1 MCLKKSENR
10 DVGTNDRLIFKLFAL
25 FSITLIPN
33 AVAYVAPPLDKVV
46 VVEEKVEQ
54 PLNVRIEALA
64 TKYGVDVSVV
74 NRIIKCESSFK
85 ENAVNKNI
93 KDGVHW
99 STDFGYFQVNDF
111 FHEKEMIKMGLDIHT
126 PNDNLEYG
134 FYLLQ
139 RDGTRHWKAS
149 SKCWNL

>member
-1 MCLKKSENR
+1 LCLKKSENR
-10 DVGTNDRLIFKLFAL
+10 DVGTNHRLIFKLNVLFIL
-25 FSITLIPN
+25 FSTALIPN
-33 AVAYVAPPLDKVV
+33 AVTYVSPPLEVI
-46 VVEEKVEQ
+46 ETKVEQ

-64 TKYGVDVSVV
+64 TKYRVDVSVA

-85 ENAVNKNI
+85 ENAFNKNI

-111 FHEKEMIKMGLDIHT
+111 FHEKEMIKIGLDIHT

>member
-1 MCLKKSENR
+1 LCLKKSENR
-10 DVGTNDRLIFKLFAL
+10 VVGTNHRLIFKLNVLFIL
-25 FSITLIPN
+25 FSTALIPN
-33 AVAYVAPPLDKVV
+33 AVTYVSPPLEVI
-46 VVEEKVEQ
+46 EAKVEQ

-64 TKYGVDVSVV
+64 TKYGVDVSVA

-85 ENAVNKNI
+85 ENAFNKNI

-111 FHEKEMIKMGLDIHT
+111 FHEKEMIKIGLDIHT